1 MRILEFKEFKKLL
14 LEDDLTDAAA
24 ASGAAS
30 GVGDTA
36 STSDTVVPP
45 PPPPPPS
52 PDMGA
57 GLPPDPNAQPVTPAS
72 TTSLKFIFI
81 QDAKNK
87 KWHGQHSENGG
98 VKRFTQYE
106 IGPEAL
112 TRWLEDHNMESNK
125 DLVMAALAGKRPM
138 PNSVYST
145 FHKEVTSGIVK
156 DCTDKGTVDV
166 TFKSD
171 DNVKNPTSDN
181 LEVNFVRIEPSN

>member
-14 LEDDLTDAAA
+14 LEDELTDAAA
-24 ASGAAS
+24 APPAPEAA
-30 GVGDTA
+30 
-36 STSDTVVPP
+36 PP
-45 PPPPPPS
+45 PPPAPDMAIPPA

-57 GLPPDPNAQPVTPAS
+57 GLPPDPNAAPVTPAA

-81 QDAKNK
+81 KDAKNK

-112 TRWLEDHNMESNK
+112 TRWLEEHNMESNK

-171 DNVKNPTSDN
+171 DNFKNPTSDN
-181 LEVNFVRIEPSN
+181 LEVNFVRVEPSN